1 MSCYDCIPTKQ
12 MCFGRHWLPRLLHW
26 LHEVPVKPLH
36 WCQPLLPSEQ
46 HADCICCLH
55 AARELFPGGISEGRD
70 IVGED
75 WIMTDLSGAP
85 SAAAGDLA

>member
-1 MSCYDCIPTKQ
+1 M
-12 MCFGRHWLPRLLHW
+12 
-26 LHEVPVKPLH
+26 KPLH
-36 WCQPLLPSEQ
+36 RCQPVLSSEQ
-46 HADCICCLH
+46 RAERVCCLH

-75 WIMTDLSGAP
+75 WVMTDLSGAP

>member
-1 MSCYDCIPTKQ
+1 M
-12 MCFGRHWLPRLLHW
+12 R
-26 LHEVPVKPLH
+26 PLH

-46 HADCICCLH
+46 HAERVCSLY

-75 WIMTDLSGAP
+75 WVMTDLSGAP
-85 SAAAGDLA
+85 SATAGDLA